1 MTLGSAAAA
10 ISGLWSGAKHV
21 VAGANRTR
29 PTRLAG
35 MVPRRRC
42 SNGASGC
49 GSRQE
54 DMVARVKCAR
64 GPFLPPRIISRQ
76 TVHCSSLVVAP
87 TEWGLSGPQCLL
99 TGAPIGTVMS
109 RLHRALALLLRAW
122 DTTEVGERTGCQA
135 RSRCTAGIASGEI
148 S

>member
-54 DMVARVKCAR
+54 EMVARVKCAR

-87 TEWGLSGPQCLL
+87 TEGGLSGPQCLC
-99 TGAPIGTVMS
+99 S
-109 RLHRALALLLRAW
+109 ALPS
-122 DTTEVGERTGCQA
+122 TPVA
-135 RSRCTAGIASGEI
+135 RELSEGSFRCPK
-148 S
+148 